1 LANQIGIE
9 TPRAEVQAPTWTER
23 IEAVYV
29 EQSREL
35 WAMFY
40 AHCGNADRAYDAVQ
54 EAFLRLQQQHEQN
67 IQDMRAWLLQV
78 GRNWLRDQARRKIN
92 SVRQSDLLD
101 SVNGN
106 HPDPIAGLIDEEQ
119 RGRVRQALLALREE
133 DRQALVL
140 RYALAWSSQR
150 ISETMGATPAAIDM
164 RLSRA
169 RKRLA
174 AELESLGVHYEHV

>member
-1 LANQIGIE
+1 M
-9 TPRAEVQAPTWTER
+9 AEVQAPTWTER

-35 WAMFY
+35 WALFY
-40 AHCGNADRAYDAVQ
+40 AHCGNADRAYDALQ
-54 EAFLRLQQQHEQN
+54 EAFLRLQQQSEHG
-67 IQDMRAWLLQV
+67 IHDLRAWLLRV
-78 GRNWLRDQARRKIN
+78 GRNWLRDQARRKVN
-92 SVRQSDLLD
+92 SVRQTDLLD
-101 SVNGN
+101 AVKGKD
-106 HPDPIAGLIDEEQ
+106 PDPITGLIGAEQ
-119 RGRVRQALLALREE
+119 RGKIRQALFALREE
-133 DRQALVL
+133 DRQALIL

-174 AELESLGVHYEHV
+174 AELENLGVHYEHV